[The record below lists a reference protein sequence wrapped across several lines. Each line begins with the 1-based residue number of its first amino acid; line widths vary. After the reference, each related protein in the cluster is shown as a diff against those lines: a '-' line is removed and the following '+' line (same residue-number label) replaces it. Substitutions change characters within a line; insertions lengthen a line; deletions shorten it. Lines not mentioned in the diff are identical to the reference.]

1 MCPKER
7 KPTADKMSDARTVFT
22 EMHTT
27 YLKEREKLVERQTA
41 LSKKLEEAK
50 EEVAKSSWKWKKVV
64 GDPAPIRKVKGEM
77 AEAAAALEAFDFD
90 PTNMCL
96 RRWRNTG
103 YGIERR
109 RRWRSGARADQR
121 LHSFSGTGRRSWHSS
136 LQRQRCCPLSEH
148 TDKKKGQI
156 QRSAPK
162 RNKKGNAFRKHPRCP
177 SGRAQYQWA
186 PPAAPCISFWPP
198 KDSQR

>member
-77 AEAAAALEAFDFD
+77 AEAAATLEAFDFD
-90 PTNMCL
+90 PTNMRL
-96 RRWRNTG
+96 LATMEEYWIWDREEAEMEVWRTG
-103 YGIERR
+103 GP
-109 RRWRSGARADQR
+109 AP
-121 LHSFSGTGRRSWHSS
+121 SF
-136 LQRQRCCPLSEH
+136 
-148 TDKKKGQI
+148 I
-156 QRSAPK
+156 QRE
-162 RNKKGNAFRKHPRCP
+162 
-177 SGRAQYQWA
+177 RAQELAQFFAEAEVLPIIRTY
-186 PPAAPCISFWPP
+186 
-198 KDSQR
+198 